1 MGWFTRYILG
11 PIAPGY
17 ALRRELAHRGLRA
30 YYEAAEQTHH
40 YKLRRDR
47 RSGNAQAER
56 AAVPIRTQ
64 ARHLDENYD
73 IASGVLDVLVANTVG
88 RGIQPEPQVMNKDG
102 SPAVDFNRKLLKR
115 WDEWIYA
122 CDVTGQ
128 HHYYSLQ
135 RLMARSW
142 FRDGEV
148 FAQRIIGNVPGLQH
162 GTVLPYSLEALEAD
176 FVPNDYTDQTR
187 GIVQGI
193 QVNAWGRP
201 RGYWVYKQHP
211 GDSVIYGVAGTTL
224 GMKFV
229 PAEVMLHLA
238 FRKRL
243 HQLRGISIFA
253 PVIRRFDDL
262 KETDENERIAARIAS
277 SMAAVIKKGTPDL
290 YNPDEIT
297 KDEDGRPIRRELF
310 FEAGLILDDL
320 LPGESIETI
329 DTKRP
334 NNQLIP
340 FRDSQLRSAAA
351 GAMVSYSSASKNY
364 NGTYSAQRQE
374 LVEQWAI
381 YQMLCSEFIYRTA
394 QPVWDSFI
402 DAVLVSGSDEV
413 PREVDR
419 STLYDATHTG
429 PVMVWID
436 PEKEANALVLQMKW
450 GLKARSRIIRERGD
464 NPDQVNQEILRDQNE
479 IKRLGLELIGD
490 SDRSEVASVREE
502 AETYGIAVR
511 SGSITPQ
518 IEDEEM
524 FRRKLNL
531 PQVSERIRQRWQ
543 RDGETRQPV
552 TLRDPEWNASSRGQ
566 GNNLTDE

>member
-1 MGWFTRYILG
+1 MSWFNRYIVG
-11 PIAPGY
+11 TIAPGW

-30 YYEAAEQTHH
+30 YYEAAVPTHQH
-40 YKLRRDR
+40 KLRYDR

-88 RGIQPEPQVMNKDG
+88 RGVQPEPQVLNRDG
-102 SPAVDFNRKLLKR
+102 TPAVEFNRALLKR
-115 WDEWIYA
+115 WEEWIFE

-142 FRDGEV
+142 FRDGEA
-148 FAQRIIGNVPGLQH
+148 FTQRIIGNVPGLRH

-176 FVPNDYTDQTR
+176 FVPNHLTDRGR
-187 GIVQGI
+187 GIIQGI

-201 RGYWVYKQHP
+201 RGYWVYKHHP
-211 GDSVIYGVAGTTL
+211 GDSVSLGSIGLAGAT
-224 GMKFV
+224 KFV

-253 PVIRRFDDL
+253 PVIRRFEDL

-277 SMAAVIKKGTPDL
+277 SMAAVIKKGTPDS
-290 YNPDEIT
+290 YNPENVPTD
-297 KDEDGRPIRRELF
+297 DSGNPIRRELY
-310 FEAGLILDDL
+310 FEGGIVFDDL
-320 LPGESIETI
+320 LPGEEVQTI

-340 FRDSQLRSAAA
+340 YRDSQLRSAAA
-351 GAMVSYSSASKNY
+351 GTMVSYSSTSKNY

-381 YQMLCSEFIYRTA
+381 YQMLGSEFIYRFA
-394 QPVWDSFI
+394 QPIWDSFI
-402 DAVLVSGSDEV
+402 DAVIVSGSDEI

-419 STLYDATHTG
+419 ATLYDATHTG

-436 PEKEANALVLQMKW
+436 PLKETNAMILQMKW
-450 GLKARSRIIRERGD
+450 GLKARTRIIRERGD
-464 NPDQVNQEILRDQNE
+464 NPDQVNQEILRDQE
-479 IKRLGLELIGD
+479 ELERLRIRLIGD
-490 SDRSEVASVREE
+490 
-502 AETYGIAVR
+502 G
-511 SGSITPQ
+511 
-518 IEDEEM
+518 
-524 FRRKLNL
+524 
-531 PQVSERIRQRWQ
+531 
-543 RDGETRQPV
+543 QP
-552 TLRDPEWNASSRGQ
+552 
-566 GNNLTDE
+566 TDEVTDDDSNDENPPRRNGDARSYINL